1 MSYKPARGG
10 SWYVPAVNCRSAYRY
25 RELPSDRYSSGGFR
39 VVKDVEPSTRTL
51 RGGGWYSSSNALAS
65 SFLFGRDPSFRSDFG
80 FRVVKE
86 INNEL

>member
-10 SWYVPAVNCRSAYRY
+10 CWFGTAEVCRSAYRN
-25 RELPSDRYSSGGFR
+25 RNAPSNRNDYYGFR

-65 SFLFGRDPSFRSDFG
+65 SFLFGRDPSFRSDNG